1 MLRVFVHA
9 LTVVDKDYL
18 LKRDKLTQPIMVQLS
33 EKQKA
38 FADFFF
44 FFFIFK
50 TLFNFK
56 HLPKKMSLIGHVFP
70 EIPAPKNMVR

>member
-18 LKRDKLTQPIMVQLS
+18 LKRDKSTQPIMVQLS

-44 FFFIFK
+44 FFIFK
-50 TLFNFK
+50 ILFNFK